1 MKITEIINKYCEEK
15 EKEKAL
21 KKVLGTLSTDIKD
34 YMAEHADEDIS
45 TDDFT
50 VHIQLKVSE
59 EVDEEGMLEVLKKDW
74 ASKYGSMQCPY
85 IKTRE
90 YVDMDALEQVIY
102 AGGIATEVLLQ
113 LDKCRTVKETRALT
127 YKKVKKEA

>member
-50 VHIQLKVSE
+50 VHIQIKVSE

-102 AGGIATEVLLQ
+102 AGGISTEVLLQ